1 MKTHERNTHMAD
13 EGYSSSWLTVCL
25 LAIWFFLLPA
35 FIMAIVALVRAS
47 DKNDDCGYASSA
59 KGVSALAGGHEF

>member
-1 MKTHERNTHMAD
+1 MAD

-47 DKNDDCGYASSA
+47 NNNDDCGCSNA
-59 KGVSALAGGHEF
+59 KGASALSGGHEF